1 MSELLVFSHLTV
13 IAGFL
18 LSLLVLA
25 QLVRERRSPTGTLAW
40 FLIIVLAPYLGVPLY
55 LAFGGRKMRRI
66 AASKAN
72 IVLAAQDVLPEAE
85 ANPVDRL
92 LRSYQIPGA
101 TRGNRV
107 EICIEGE
114 DGYAALTGLIENARR
129 NIYLTTFIFSPDEV
143 GRDIITRLTRRAAE
157 GIEVRMLLDGAGS
170 WATTRGSLTPLTTA
184 GGHVA
189 YFNPLLLG
197 AFRAST
203 NLRNHRKLVVADGQH
218 AWAGGT
224 NIAREYIGPG
234 PDPDRWLDLSFL
246 LEGPAALYY
255 DAIFRSDWEFASGEA
270 LFHYPPMAPP
280 AAGPTPSA
288 SVQVIPSGPDV
299 PDDPLYAAILSASF
313 RARKRIWIITPYFIP
328 DDALTHA
335 WTIAAH
341 RGVDVRIIVPKR
353 SDNRMTDLVRRGFLR
368 DIQAAGGKVFRYP
381 GSMLHTKALLVDDAF
396 TALGSANMDA
406 RSLFLNYEV
415 VSFFYGSEEI
425 RTIENYFLKL
435 EARAI
440 CGVRE
445 VGRARELLGGVAR
458 MVAPLL

>member
-13 IAGFL
+13 IMGFL

-25 QLVRERRSPTGTLAW
+25 HLVRERRSPTGTLAW

-55 LAFGGRKMRRI
+55 LAFGGRKMRKM

-72 IVLAAQDVLPEAE
+72 LVLAAEDELPEAE
-85 ANPVDRL
+85 ATPIDRL

-101 TRGNRV
+101 TRSNQV

-114 DGYAALTGLIENARR
+114 AGYAALTGLIASAHR
-129 NIYLTTFIFSPDEV
+129 NIYLTIFIFSPDEV
-143 GRDIITRLTRRAAE
+143 GRDIIARLAQRAAE

-170 WATTRGSLTPLTTA
+170 WATTRGALNPLTEA
-184 GGHVA
+184 GGYVA

-197 AFRAST
+197 AFRANA
-203 NLRNHRKLVVADGQH
+203 NLRNHRKLAVVDGAR

-224 NIAREYIGPG
+224 NIASEYIGAG
-234 PDPDRWLDLSFL
+234 PDPKRWLDLSFL
-246 LEGPAALYY
+246 LAGSAARYY
-255 DAIFRSDWEFASGEA
+255 DAIFRSDWAFASGEA
-270 LFHYPPMAPP
+270 LHHYPPIASPQTEDT
-280 AAGPTPSA
+280 PTT

-299 PDDPLYAAILSASF
+299 PADPLYTAILSASF
-313 RARKRIWIITPYFIP
+313 QARQRIWIITPYFIP

-341 RGVDVRIIVPKR
+341 RGVDVRIIVPKH
-353 SDNRMTDLVRRGFLR
+353 SDNRIIDLARRGFLR
-368 DIQAAGGKVFRYP
+368 DIQAAGGKVFRFP
-381 GSMLHTKALLVDDAF
+381 GNMLHTKALLLDDDF
-396 TALGSANMDA
+396 VALGSANMDA

-415 VSFFYGSEEI
+415 VSFFYGQKEI
-425 RTIENYFLKL
+425 STIAIYFLEL
-435 EARAI
+435 EANAI
-440 CGVRE
+440 RGVRS
-445 VGRARELLGGVAR
+445 VGRVRELLGGIAR

>member
-25 QLVRERRSPTGTLAW
+25 HLVRERRSPAGTLAW
-40 FLIIVLAPYLGVPLY
+40 FLIIVLAPWLGVPLY
-55 LAFGGRKMRRI
+55 LAFGGRKMRKM
-66 AASKAN
+66 AASKEN
-72 IVLAAQDVLPEAE
+72 LVLAAQDVLPEAS

-101 TRGNRV
+101 THGNQV
-107 EICIEGE
+107 KICTEGE
-114 DGYAALTGLIENARR
+114 AGYAALTGLIESAHR
-129 NIYLTTFIFSPDEV
+129 NIYVTTFIFSPDEV
-143 GRDIITRLTRRAAE
+143 GQDIIARLAQRAAE
-157 GIEVRMLLDGAGS
+157 GIEVHMLLDGAGS
-170 WATTRGSLTPLTTA
+170 WATTRGALNSLTTA
-184 GGHVA
+184 GGYVA

-197 AFRAST
+197 AFRANA
-203 NLRNHRKLVVADGQH
+203 NLRNHRKLVVVDGQRV
-218 AWAGGT
+218 WAGGT
-224 NIAREYIGPG
+224 NIAREYIGAG

-246 LEGPAALYY
+246 LDGPAARYY

-280 AAGPTPSA
+280 ATALTPAA
-288 SVQVIPSGPDV
+288 SVQVVPSGPDV
-299 PDDPLYAAILSASF
+299 PDDPLYTAILSASF
-313 RARKRIWIITPYFIP
+313 QARQRIWIITPYFIP

-341 RGVDVRIIVPKR
+341 RGVDVRIIVPRR
-353 SDNRMTDLVRRGFLR
+353 SDNRMIDLVRRGFLR

-381 GSMLHTKALLVDDAF
+381 GKMLHTKALLIDYEFV
-396 TALGSANMDA
+396 ALGSANMDA

-415 VSFFYGSEEI
+415 VSFFYDSEEI
-425 RTIENYFLKL
+425 STVAAYFLKL
-435 EARAI
+435 EANAI
-440 CGVRE
+440 HGVRA
-445 VGRARELLGGVAR
+445 VGRVRELLGGIAR